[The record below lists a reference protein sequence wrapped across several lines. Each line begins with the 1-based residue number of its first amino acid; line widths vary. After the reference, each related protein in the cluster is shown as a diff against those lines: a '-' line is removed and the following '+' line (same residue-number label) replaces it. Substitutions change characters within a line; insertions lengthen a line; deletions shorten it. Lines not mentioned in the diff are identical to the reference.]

1 MSQCSIQRRHHHSQL
16 RSSNNPTPN
25 AIIIAVPF
33 PRHYTSCN
41 KPTLN
46 PLPRYTAIQFLIPH
60 HIPNQ
65 RQLPKTK
72 FTTSQVPP
80 RPVEITNEVIHAHVL
95 APTPNPRSEFHDIQ
109 TKTTS
114 ILHSRHHRILLLLN
128 ETVKSTPK
136 APIPQLTL
144 TLSPSLS
151 VTRSLSH
158 THTHGAMPEDETN
171 GRI

>member
-1 MSQCSIQRRHHHSQL
+1 MSNLKKTPSLPAALQQQPKNKCNHNSSSI
-16 RSSNNPTPN
+16 P
-25 AIIIAVPF
+25 
-33 PRHYTSCN
+33 
-41 KPTLN
+41 PTLHQLQQTN
-46 PLPRYTAIQFLIPH
+46 PKPLPRYTAIQFLIPH
-60 HIPNQ
+60 HIPKQ
-65 RQLPKTK
+65 RQLSKTK

-80 RPVEITNEVIHAHVL
+80 RLIEITNEVIHAHHML
-95 APTPNPRSEFHDIQ
+95 APTPNPISEFHDIQ

-144 TLSPSLS
+144 SLS

-171 GRI
+171 GRIWRE

>member
-1 MSQCSIQRRHHHSQL
+1 MFNLKKTSSLPAALQQQSKNRCNHNSSSI
-16 RSSNNPTPN
+16 P
-25 AIIIAVPF
+25 
-33 PRHYTSCN
+33 
-41 KPTLN
+41 PTLHQLQQTN
-46 PLPRYTAIQFLIPH
+46 PKPLPRYTAIQFLIPH

-65 RQLPKTK
+65 RQLSKTK

-80 RPVEITNEVIHAHVL
+80 RLIEITNEVIHAHKL
-95 APTPNPRSEFHDIQ
+95 APTPNPRSEFHDIP

-128 ETVKSTPK
+128 ETVKSTPE

-144 TLSPSLS
+144 SLS
-151 VTRSLSH
+151 LCHSLTHKH

-171 GRI
+171 ERI